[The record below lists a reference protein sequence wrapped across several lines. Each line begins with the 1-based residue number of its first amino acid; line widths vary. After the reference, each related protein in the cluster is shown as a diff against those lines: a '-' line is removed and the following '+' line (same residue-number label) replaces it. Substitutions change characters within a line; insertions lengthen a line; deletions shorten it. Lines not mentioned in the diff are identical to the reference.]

1 MVGGVSRI
9 GQKWTQGPA
18 RITVGRDTATGRHG
32 APRFNSMTPLFC
44 YEAAMEPGA
53 NTECPLPLRFL
64 VAFGLLLVL
73 GLGWLGYALTR
84 KRRRLPGR
92 SI

>member
-1 MVGGVSRI
+1 
-9 GQKWTQGPA
+9 
-18 RITVGRDTATGRHG
+18 
-32 APRFNSMTPLFC
+32 MTPLFC